1 MEEAWVLAIEKT
13 QLVMNPRSDIFEYL
27 LIKNYSGDLESIVG
41 VRGGETSSK
50 AVSHSHT
57 ESHWKV
63 KWVEDEA
70 SPRMSSSLL
79 GSSALPLGHP
89 N

>member
-1 MEEAWVLAIEKT
+1 MEEAWALAIEKT
-13 QLVMNPRSDIFEYL
+13 QLVRDPSSGIFECL

-41 VRGGETSSK
+41 VGGGETSSK
-50 AVSHSHT
+50 AVSRSHT

-63 KWVEDEA
+63 RWVEA

-79 GSSALPLGHP
+79 VSSALPLGHP